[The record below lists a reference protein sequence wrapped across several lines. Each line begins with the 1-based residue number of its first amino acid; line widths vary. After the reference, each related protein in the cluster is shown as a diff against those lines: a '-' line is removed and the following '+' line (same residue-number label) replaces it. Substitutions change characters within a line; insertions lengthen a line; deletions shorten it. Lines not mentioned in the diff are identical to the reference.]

1 VENGGS
7 VYVKNWRF
15 SSVVEPNVDFAEN
28 FSEDALQGEDS
39 EYERKKYKSNLW
51 SKAFAV

>member
-1 VENGGS
+1 VEDGGS
-7 VYVKNWRF
+7 VYVKNGRF
-15 SSVVEPNVDFAEN
+15 FFVAVPNVDFGEN